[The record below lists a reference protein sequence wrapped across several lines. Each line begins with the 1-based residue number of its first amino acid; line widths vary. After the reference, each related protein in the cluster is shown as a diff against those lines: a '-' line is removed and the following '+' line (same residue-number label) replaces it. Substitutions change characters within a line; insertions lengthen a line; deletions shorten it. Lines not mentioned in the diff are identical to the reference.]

1 MGWKGAAARKRA
13 GRCHTLPPGNSER
26 PSDYSKLDKLR
37 PHGHFPAM
45 SANLQTSL
53 QIGDVTI
60 PGRVLT
66 APMTGVSD
74 LPFRQ
79 TASSLAA
86 PYVATEMVA
95 CDSFVRQR
103 PDVVRRA
110 AIGDDLGLM
119 VVQLVGREAEWIAK
133 GARLAEQA
141 GADIIDLN
149 MGCPCKEVTG
159 ALSGSALMREPELA
173 ARLIAA
179 AVESTS
185 RPVTLKMRL
194 GWDEHWM
201 NAPEIA
207 ARAEQIGI
215 QAVTIHGRTR
225 QQFFRGSA
233 NWRAVAEVKQA
244 VKIPVIVNGDIT
256 DLPSARAALD
266 QSGADGVMIGRGSY
280 GRPWI
285 AASLDRAL
293 TKNAPLEGPGLA
305 ERFDII
311 LEHLARS
318 LKFYGDAL
326 GLRVFRKHLGWYVEN
341 APLTLFGGDAHIRRR
356 EKARLC
362 QIDSP
367 DALQA
372 NLAIL
377 WTGTPLSIRE
387 AALI

>member
-1 MGWKGAAARKRA
+1 M
-13 GRCHTLPPGNSER
+13 PGM
-26 PSDYSKLDKLR
+26 
-37 PHGHFPAM
+37 HFPAM
-45 SANLQTSL
+45 SHTL
-53 QIGDVTI
+53 QIGDITI

-79 TASSLAA
+79 TASAQGA

-95 CDSFVRQR
+95 CDSFARGR

-110 AIGDDLGLM
+110 AIGDGLPLM

-194 GWDEHWM
+194 GWDEHWL

-215 QAVTIHGRTR
+215 RAVTIHGRTR
-225 QQFFRGSA
+225 QQFYKGKA
-233 NWRAVAEVKQA
+233 DWRAVATVKQA

-256 DLPSARAALD
+256 DLASARAALE
-266 QSGADGVMIGRGSY
+266 QSGADAVMIGRGSY
-280 GRPWI
+280 GRPWF
-285 AASLDRAL
+285 AAGLDRAL
-293 TKNAPLEGPGLA
+293 ASGEPLAEPGLS
-305 ERFDII
+305 ERFEII
-311 LEHLARS
+311 LVHLARS

-326 GLRVFRKHLGWYVEN
+326 GMRVFRKHLGWYVEN
-341 APLTLFGGDAHIRRR
+341 APLCLFGGDPLTRRE

-362 QIDSP
+362 QIDGVG
-367 DALQA
+367 AL
-372 NLAIL
+372 
-377 WTGTPLSIRE
+377 E
-387 AALI
+387 AALAALWTNPPLPISRSALI